1 MAFSRRDFIK
11 TADAIRTK
19 TMVTVAGK
27 AHYFDRRDKYIIALF
42 MRDYFQAQDALF
54 DGLAF
59 LTACGF

>member
-1 MAFSRRDFIK
+1 
-11 TADAIRTK
+11 
-19 TMVTVAGK
+19 MVTVAGK